1 MVQEMK
7 ARKLSLPP
15 AVTLSKM
22 FQAPSD
28 LSNEMLKGFFL
39 AMYWYYKNQP
49 EKPDNWNEIQTLIQS
64 ESALKIQKAYRT
76 FKRRKDKLQRELVE
90 TCKQQY
96 WEQLKA
102 LFRYDPFS
110 DTIKDIKISDQ
121 AYDNLIDDLIK
132 IQAVCPTIEGCQGA
146 LCVTDILDADTRE
159 FKDEALVA
167 FVKEMSMRED
177 GEAPA
182 KPSKRSSQPRRKID
196 CSIDTNQLE
205 SFMTRMNRIDNA
217 SELNDYYQ
225 TFLETFR
232 QRCTDAADPAFANLE
247 FLFQTR
253 LAEVERQAN
262 AIAALLQFKTSE
274 APNDWD

>member
-22 FQAPSD
+22 FQAPSN
-28 LSNEMLKGFFL
+28 LSNEMLKGLFL

-49 EKPDNWNEIQTLIQS
+49 EKPDTWNEIQTLIQS
-64 ESALKIQKAYRT
+64 ESALKIQQAYRT

-110 DTIKDIKISDQ
+110 DTIEKKMKTYD
-121 AYDNLIDDLIK
+121 YDNLIDDLIK
-132 IQAVCPTIEGCQGA
+132 IQAVCPTVEGCQGA
-146 LCVTDILDADTRE
+146 LCVTDILDPNTRK
-159 FKDEALVA
+159 FKDEALIA
-167 FVKEMSMRED
+167 FVKEMSMRENE
-177 GEAPA
+177 EAPS
-182 KPSKRSSQPRRKID
+182 KPPKRRRRKID
-196 CSIDTNQLE
+196 CSIDSDQLE

-217 SELNDYYQ
+217 SELNNYYQ
-225 TFLETFR
+225 TFLDTFR

-262 AIAALLQFKTSE
+262 AIAALLQFKTSDD
-274 APNDWD
+274 ASDWD

>member
-22 FQAPSD
+22 FQAPSN
-28 LSNEMLKGFFL
+28 LSNEMLKGLFL

-64 ESALKIQKAYRT
+64 ESALKIQQAYRT

-110 DTIKDIKISDQ
+110 DTIEKKMKTYD
-121 AYDNLIDDLIK
+121 YDNLIDDLIK
-132 IQAVCPTIEGCQGA
+132 IQAVCPTVEGCQGA
-146 LCVTDILDADTRE
+146 LCVTDILDPNTRK
-159 FKDEALVA
+159 FKDEALIA
-167 FVKEMSMRED
+167 FVKEMSMRENE
-177 GEAPA
+177 EAPS
-182 KPSKRSSQPRRKID
+182 KPPKRRRRKID
-196 CSIDTNQLE
+196 CSIDSDQLE

-217 SELNDYYQ
+217 SELNNYYQ
-225 TFLETFR
+225 TFLDTFR

-262 AIAALLQFKTSE
+262 AIAALLQFKTSDD
-274 APNDWD
+274 ASDWD